1 MSKFMFFLSTFF
13 LFSSC
18 QETKR
23 VYIGSTLVDCI
34 GVAPQKCMLYK
45 ESLADEWTYFYDAI
59 DGFKYEEGYDYEIE
73 VKVSKIEKPPV
84 DGSSLQYTFVKM
96 ISKEKNPT
104 IAHNVPVKTIPNQGV
119 IITNIEYQAHSRGSF
134 FQVKINKDRIEKT
147 SDRTLKNSASK
158 NCSKEDWNTILSLL
172 ETINIDQINTLSSP
186 TEKRFVDGALQ
197 AQLKIISST
206 RAYTSNSFDH
216 GSPPKEIQQLVN
228 TILSLAESIE

>member
-1 MSKFMFFLSTFF
+1 MGKFMFFLSTLF

-45 ESLADEWTYFYDAI
+45 ENLADEWTYFYDSI

-73 VKVSKIEKPPV
+73 VVVNKIESPPA
-84 DGSSLQYTFVKM
+84 DGSSLHHTFVKM
-96 ISKEKNPT
+96 ISKEKKPAL
-104 IAHNVPVKTIPNQGV
+104 AHNLPIKTKSNQD
-119 IITNIEYQAHSRGSF
+119 IITNIEYQAQSRGSF
-134 FQVKINKDRIEKT
+134 FLVKINKDHIEKT
-147 SDRTLKNSASK
+147 SDRALKNSASK

-172 ETINIDQINTLSSP
+172 ETINIDQINELSPP
-186 TEKRFVDGALQ
+186 TEKRFVDGAQQ

-206 RAYTSNSFDH
+206 RTYTSNSFDH
-216 GSPPKEIQQLVN
+216 GHPPKEIQQLVN